1 MEPIV
6 YSKPTVNIELTDSAI
21 TQLLERT
28 DARGVSEIRLGI
40 TGGGC
45 GGFEYIFDYLEH
57 QPEKDD
63 DIILDYGK
71 FFLHIDPVSAP
82 YLDGL
87 TLDHNKNG
95 LNEGFEFYNP
105 NVKNTC
111 GCGVSMTF

>member
-1 MEPIV
+1 M
-6 YSKPTVNIELTDSAI
+6 NIELTDKAI
-21 TQLLERT
+21 QKLIEKACEMGLSHSFRI
-28 DARGVSEIRLGI
+28 GV

>member
-1 MEPIV
+1 M
-6 YSKPTVNIELTDSAI
+6 NIELTDKAI
-21 TQLLERT
+21 QKLIEKGCEMGLSHAFRI
-28 DARGVSEIRLGI
+28 GG